1 MAAGRNGYMVN
12 LDLKFY
18 WAVFLRRL
26 PYFLVIVAFLSAL
39 GLTVAMLL
47 PPSYTSSANIL
58 VEPQQFSDQV
68 AQSTAPVNPY
78 EQAQII
84 EQRLMTRDNLTK
96 LADRIGLYKN
106 VDPPMTQGAQL
117 KDIIQRITFIGFT
130 PDVTKQPNAPGATI
144 LGVSFDGPTGEFANK
159 GANELVNL
167 VLEENQKFRAGRAN
181 ETLTFFQTEVN
192 RLAGELEKQS
202 QKIAKFKTD
211 NFEAL
216 PDSLEERRQRQI
228 LEQERLIALERE
240 ESDLKNQRATVVWVF
255 QRTGRSATAGALSPE
270 ETQLEAL
277 QNQLVQQRTV
287 YAANSPR
294 IRMLESQ
301 ISALQGLVDQ
311 QQAARAVPGADGAP
325 AQPTSELDL
334 ELAPIDA
341 RLKFIQD
348 DKATIQQA
356 LDDLNASLQAT
367 PANEQTLAGLEREL
381 TNIQNQYNTA
391 VQNAGQATVGER
403 LEVMDKGE
411 RFSLIQPPNNPT
423 QPSSPNRLLIATAG
437 VIGGLGAGLAFIVL
451 MEMLNRSIRRPV
463 ELTSKLG
470 IQPFATVPY
479 IRTPGEVRRKRMVVG
494 GVLAFIFIVLPLTLW
509 LVNSYYMPI
518 DTLTEDALEKVGV
531 APDAADLPDGDAD
544 TDGAAQAPDAPV
556 PAQPGSV
563 TPGVTP
569 GTAPEAAPDAPA
581 GAASGTTGGTTGG
594 TAP

>member
-1 MAAGRNGYMVN
+1 MVN

-26 PYFLVIVAFLSAL
+26 PYFLVIVAFMSAL

-47 PPSYTSSANIL
+47 PPSYTSTANIL
-58 VEPQQFSDQV
+58 VEPQQFTEQV
-68 AQSTAPVNPY
+68 NQSTAPVNPY

-84 EQRLMTRDNLTK
+84 QQRLMTRDNLAR
-96 LADRIGLYKN
+96 LAERIGLYKN
-106 VDPPMTQGAQL
+106 IDPPMSEGSQVA
-117 KDIIQRITFIGFT
+117 DIIKRITFIGFT
-130 PDVTKQPNAPGATI
+130 PDVTKQPNTPGATI
-144 LGVSFDGPTGEFANK
+144 LGISFDGPTPEFANK

-167 VLEENQKFRAGRAN
+167 VLEENQKLRASRVN
-181 ETLTFFQTEVN
+181 ETLAFFQSEVT
-192 RLAGELEKQS
+192 RLAAALETQS
-202 QKIAKFKTD
+202 EKITKFKTE

-255 QRTGRSATAGALSPE
+255 QRTGRSANAGALSPE
-270 ETQLEAL
+270 ETQLDAL
-277 QNQLVQQRTV
+277 QNQLVQQRTI
-287 YAANSPR
+287 YSADSPR

-301 ISALQGLVDQ
+301 ITALKSLVDR
-311 QQAARAVPGADGAP
+311 QQAARAVPGADGQP

-341 RLKFIQD
+341 RLKFIQE
-348 DKATIQQA
+348 DKASIQA
-356 LDDLNASLQAT
+356 TLDALNASLQAT

-391 VQNAGQATVGER
+391 VANTGQATVGER
-403 LEVMDKGE
+403 IEVMEKGE
-411 RFSLIQPPNNPT
+411 RFSLIQPPGKPGV
-423 QPSSPNRLLIATAG
+423 PSSPNRLLIASAG

-479 IRTPGEVRRKRMVVG
+479 IRTPGEIRRKRIMIG
-494 GVLAFIFIVLPLTLW
+494 SVLGLILVVLPVTLW

-518 DTLTEDALEKVGV
+518 DTLTAETLQQVGV
-531 APDAADLPDGDAD
+531 APDAVDLPDDAAAP
-544 TDGAAQAPDAPV
+544 GAPAATLPEGATEGTSAPAP
-556 PAQPGSV
+556 G
-563 TPGVTP
+563 GVTT
-569 GTAPEAAPDAPA
+569 GAPE
-581 GAASGTTGGTTGG
+581 GTGT
-594 TAP
+594 P

>member
-1 MAAGRNGYMVN
+1 MVN

-47 PPSYTSSANIL
+47 PPAYTSSANIL
-58 VEPQQFSDQV
+58 VEPQQFSEQV

-84 EQRLMTRDNLTK
+84 EQRLMTRDNLVK

-106 VDPPMTQGAQL
+106 AEPPMTPGAQV
-117 KDIIQRITFIGFT
+117 KDIVGRITFIGFT
-130 PDVTKQPNAPGATI
+130 PDVTKQPNTPGATI
-144 LGVSFDGPTGEFANK
+144 LGVSFDGPTPEFANK

-167 VLEENQKFRAGRAN
+167 VLEENQKIRAGRVN
-181 ETLTFFQTEVN
+181 ETLTFFQAEVD
-192 RLAGELEKQS
+192 RLAAALEAQS

-255 QRTGRSATAGALSPE
+255 QRTGRSATAAALSPE
-270 ETQLEAL
+270 ETQLDAL

-301 ISALQGLVDQ
+301 IAALQKLVDQ
-311 QQAARAVPGADGAP
+311 QQASRAVPGADGTVK
-325 AQPTSELDL
+325 PTSELDL

-348 DKATIQQA
+348 DKATIQQT
-356 LDDLNASLQAT
+356 LDELNASLQAT
-367 PANEQTLAGLEREL
+367 PANEQALAGLEREL
-381 TNIQNQYNTA
+381 ANIQNQYNTA
-391 VQNAGQATVGER
+391 VANAGQATVGER
-403 LEVMDKGE
+403 IETMEKGE
-411 RFSLIQPPNNPT
+411 RFSLIQPPSNPSM
-423 QPSSPNRLLIATAG
+423 PSSPNRLLIASAG
-437 VIGGLGAGLAFIVL
+437 VIGGLGAGLTFVVL

-479 IRTPGEVRRKRMVVG
+479 IRTPGEIRRKRMVMG
-494 GVLAFIFIVLPLTLW
+494 GVLGLILVVLPVTLW
-509 LVNSYYMPI
+509 IINSYYMPI
-518 DTLTEDALEKVGV
+518 DTLTTETLEKVGV
-531 APDAADLPDGDAD
+531 APEEAGLPEEA
-544 TDGAAQAPDAPV
+544 GAEASGQAPAAVPGAPAEA
-556 PAQPGSV
+556 PAEAPAGGPAG
-563 TPGVTP
+563 TTP
-569 GTAPEAAPDAPA
+569 GTTPGAAPETP
-581 GAASGTTGGTTGG
+581 
-594 TAP
+594 

>member
-1 MAAGRNGYMVN
+1 MVN

-47 PPSYTSSANIL
+47 PPSYMSSANIL

-84 EQRLMTRDNLTK
+84 EQRLMTRDNLVK
-96 LADRIGLYKN
+96 LADRVGLYKDI
-106 VDPPMTQGAQL
+106 DPPMTQGAQV
-117 KDIIQRITFIGFT
+117 KDISQRITFIGFT
-130 PDVTKQPNAPGATI
+130 PDVTRQPNAPGATI
-144 LGVSFDGPTGEFANK
+144 LGISFEGPTGEFANK

-167 VLEENQKFRAGRAN
+167 VLEENQRIRAGRAN
-181 ETLTFFQTEVN
+181 ETLTFFQAEVN
-192 RLAGELEKQS
+192 RLAGVLEQQS

-255 QRTGRSATAGALSPE
+255 QRTGRSATAAALSPE
-270 ETQLEAL
+270 ETQLDAL
-277 QNQLVQQRTV
+277 QNQLVQQRTI

-294 IRMLESQ
+294 IRMLEGQ
-301 ISALQGLVDQ
+301 IAALQKLVDQ
-311 QQAARAVPGADGAP
+311 QQAARAMPGADGTVK
-325 AQPTSELDL
+325 PTSELEL

-341 RLKFIQD
+341 RLKFIQE
-348 DKATIQQA
+348 DKATIQQT
-356 LDDLNASLQAT
+356 LDQLNASLQST

-381 TNIQNQYNTA
+381 TNIQNQYNAA
-391 VQNAGQATVGER
+391 VGNAGQATVGER
-403 LEVMDKGE
+403 IETMEKGE
-411 RFSLIQPPNNPT
+411 RFSLIQPPNNPS
-423 QPSSPNRLLIATAG
+423 QPTSPNRLLIASAG
-437 VIGGLGAGLAFIVL
+437 VIGGLGAGLAFVVL

-479 IRTPGEVRRKRMVVG
+479 IRTPGEVRRKRMVIG
-494 GVLAFIFIVLPLTLW
+494 GVLALILVVLPVTLW
-509 LVNSYYMPI
+509 IINSYYMPI
-518 DTLTEDALEKVGV
+518 DTLTEETLEKVGV
-531 APDAADLPDGDAD
+531 APEEFGLPESGDARD
-544 TDGAAQAPDAPV
+544 
-556 PAQPGSV
+556 PA
-563 TPGVTP
+563 
-569 GTAPEAAPDAPA
+569 EAAPGAGGVTQGTTQGTTP
-581 GAASGTTGGTTGG
+581 GAAPET
-594 TAP
+594 P

>member
-1 MAAGRNGYMVN
+1 MVN

-47 PPSYTSSANIL
+47 PPSYMSSANIL

-84 EQRLMTRDNLTK
+84 EQRLMTRDNLVK
-96 LADRIGLYKN
+96 LADRVGLYKDI
-106 VDPPMTQGAQL
+106 DPPMTQGAQV
-117 KDIIQRITFIGFT
+117 KDISQRITFIGFT
-130 PDVTKQPNAPGATI
+130 PDVTRQPNAPGATI
-144 LGVSFDGPTGEFANK
+144 LGISFEGPTGEFANK

-167 VLEENQKFRAGRAN
+167 VLEENQRIRAGRAN
-181 ETLTFFQTEVN
+181 ETLTFFQAEVN
-192 RLAGELEKQS
+192 RLAGVLEQQS

-255 QRTGRSATAGALSPE
+255 QRTGRSATAAALSPE
-270 ETQLEAL
+270 ETQLDAL
-277 QNQLVQQRTV
+277 QNQLVQQRTI

-294 IRMLESQ
+294 IRMLEGQ
-301 ISALQGLVDQ
+301 IAALQKLVDQ
-311 QQAARAVPGADGAP
+311 QQAARAMPGADGTVK
-325 AQPTSELDL
+325 PTSELEL

-341 RLKFIQD
+341 RLKFIQE
-348 DKATIQQA
+348 DKATIQQT
-356 LDDLNASLQAT
+356 LDQLNASLQST

-381 TNIQNQYNTA
+381 TNIQNQYNAA
-391 VQNAGQATVGER
+391 VGNAGQATVGER
-403 LEVMDKGE
+403 IETMEKGE
-411 RFSLIQPPNNPT
+411 RFSLIQPPNNPS
-423 QPSSPNRLLIATAG
+423 QPTSPNRLLIASAG
-437 VIGGLGAGLAFIVL
+437 VIGGLGAGLAFVVL

-479 IRTPGEVRRKRMVVG
+479 IRTPGEVRRKRMVIG
-494 GVLAFIFIVLPLTLW
+494 GVLALILVVLPVTLW
-509 LVNSYYMPI
+509 IINSYYMPI
-518 DTLTEDALEKVGV
+518 DTLTEETLEKVGV
-531 APDAADLPDGDAD
+531 APEEFGLPESGDTEEPGDPAEAAP
-544 TDGAAQAPDAPV
+544 GA
-556 PAQPGSV
+556 GGV
-563 TPGVTP
+563 TQGTTP
-569 GTAPEAAPDAPA
+569 GTTTPGAAPETP
-581 GAASGTTGGTTGG
+581 
-594 TAP
+594 

>member
-1 MAAGRNGYMVN
+1 MVN

-26 PYFLVIVAFLSAL
+26 PYFLVIVAFLTAL
-39 GLTVAMLL
+39 GVTVAALL
-47 PPSYTSSANIL
+47 PPTYTSSANIL
-58 VEPQQFSDQV
+58 VEPQQFSEQV

-84 EQRLMTRDNLTK
+84 EQRLMTRANLLL
-96 LADRIGLYKN
+96 LADRIGLYKG
-106 VDPPMTQGAQL
+106 VEPPMTEGAQVS
-117 KDIIQRITFIGFT
+117 DIVKRITFIGFT
-130 PDVTKQPNAPGATI
+130 PDVTKQPNTPGATI
-144 LGVSFDGPTGEFANK
+144 LGVSFDGPTPEFANK

-167 VLEENQKFRAGRAN
+167 VLEENQKLRSSRVN
-181 ETLTFFQTEVN
+181 DTLSFFQSEVD

-202 QKIAKFKTD
+202 QKIAQFKTQ
-211 NFEAL
+211 NFESL

-255 QRTGRSATAGALSPE
+255 QRTGRSASAGALSPE
-270 ETQLEAL
+270 EEQLDAL
-277 QNQLVQQRTV
+277 QNQLVQQRTI
-287 YAANSPR
+287 YAASSPR

-301 ISALQGLVDQ
+301 ITALKSLVDQ

-348 DKATIQQA
+348 DKATIQA
-356 LDDLNASLQAT
+356 TLDQLNASLQAT

-391 VQNAGQATVGER
+391 VANTGQATVGER
-403 LEVMDKGE
+403 IETMSQGE
-411 RFSLIQPPNNPT
+411 RFSLIQPPGTPGA
-423 QPSSPNRLLIATAG
+423 PSSPNRLLIASAG

-463 ELTSKLG
+463 DLTAKLG

-479 IRTPGEVRRKRMVVG
+479 IRTPGEVRRKRMVIG
-494 GVLAFIFIVLPLTLW
+494 GILGLILVVLPITLW
-509 LVNSYYMPI
+509 IINSYYMPL
-518 DTLTEDALEKVGV
+518 DTLTDEALEKVGV
-531 APDAADLPDGDAD
+531 APDAVDLPDDATGVPGTTVD
-544 TDGAAQAPDAPV
+544 PTGAAPVGSTEGAGANTTDGTTTGTTDGAASGETGAP
-556 PAQPGSV
+556 
-563 TPGVTP
+563 
-569 GTAPEAAPDAPA
+569 
-581 GAASGTTGGTTGG
+581 
-594 TAP
+594 